1 MAVVSKDCDFFD
13 RPPLSMV
20 KELAADVP
28 VRMDMLRR
36 LPGFE
41 RAEDHVGR
49 ANGFATALL
58 IAAVTVPSM
67 AGYLE
72 DELNRS
78 LAAGGVA
85 ARWLVGA
92 IGIE

>member
-1 MAVVSKDCDFFD
+1 M
-13 RPPLSMV
+13 
-20 KELAADVP
+20 
-28 VRMDMLRR
+28 
-36 LPGFE
+36 
-41 RAEDHVGR
+41 GR

-58 IAAVTVPSM
+58 IAAVAVPSM